1 MWERNQRLFLIAYLL
16 DVSQRNW
23 LALAPLLR
31 ELVKRRHVFFVWV
44 CETDY
49 EQEVGVE
56 VAVVEGPRC
65 VLRVLAIAEQDYIWA
80 AVFDQYLATLAMY
93 QIVY

>member
-1 MWERNQRLFLIAYLL
+1 
-16 DVSQRNW
+16 
-23 LALAPLLR
+23 
-31 ELVKRRHVFFVWV
+31 V